1 MQDSFYSKYKYIKAL
16 GHGGCGDVF
25 LAQNIALGNFWA
37 VKEIIKGRKTT
48 ISGYIEPEILK
59 RLNHPALP
67 RICDLYED
75 EDKIYIVEDYIEG
88 VCLKQVLDE
97 KGKFEEGIVIDWAI
111 QLCSVLEY
119 IHSQRPNAIIYGD
132 MKPHNIILTKEGFVK
147 VVDFGI
153 SALIPEKMDSII
165 GTQAEKASDKN
176 IGDDNID
183 TGKEEYIFDKQI
195 RNTTGIG
202 KLCDNRK
209 RDKAEMCFVSDNRMV
224 YDQQINEENIGADRK
239 TVYETAFIGTKGYA
253 APEQFIGNGIS
264 RSSDIYS
271 LGITIIQLLTGFDP
285 LSSIKDFLNES
296 YADKMSNGLYEILR
310 KCIHPN
316 PKLRYNSAGILM
328 KELRQYSLRY
338 YVSNENNVLETK
350 RSLGLT
356 KIITITGA
364 RGTGVSTIT
373 AAMAECMAREPT
385 RVCVVDLSTSA
396 RLGDSIFIKTTSSPA
411 NNEKTHSNHI
421 SRVTSNLYYIN
432 LNHLK
437 ENILYDNLILH
448 RQLEQLQQ
456 SFSYIIMDVDITLLE
471 VLEQY
476 SSHIFIVSDM
486 NPFNLYEIN
495 HVMKSGE
502 IARKCVSRTS
512 FIFNKFCTGE
522 LSSRSILKGILLT
535 DDIPNELQELIVYA
549 KTFEVPYEQKV
560 YIKWM
565 YSFFGEALSF
575 QKLMDDKFNKSILN
589 IISNITLKTKRKES
603 SFVFKKLISKV
614 VTLQS

>member
-1 MQDSFYSKYKYIKAL
+1 MQDSFYSKYKYIRTL

-25 LAQNIALGNFWA
+25 LAQNIVLGNFWA
-37 VKEIIKGRKTT
+37 VKEIKKGRKTS

-67 RICDLYED
+67 RICDFYED

-97 KGKFEEGIVIDWAI
+97 KGKFEEPTVIDWAI

-147 VVDFGI
+147 IVDFGI
-153 SALIPEKMDSII
+153 SALIPEKMDSFI
-165 GTQAEKASDKN
+165 GTQSGKASDN
-176 IGDDNID
+176 DIGDHYN
-183 TGKEEYIFDKQI
+183 
-195 RNTTGIG
+195 
-202 KLCDNRK
+202 
-209 RDKAEMCFVSDNRMV
+209 KAGMCFVSDNRMV
-224 YDQQINEENIGADRK
+224 YSQQINDEQIGAGRK
-239 TVYETAFIGTKGYA
+239 TVYDTAFIGTKGYA

-271 LGITIIQLLTGFDP
+271 LGITIIQLLTGLDP
-285 LSSIKDFLNES
+285 LSSIKDFQNES
-296 YADKMSNGLYEILR
+296 YAHKMSAELYEILR

-316 PKLRYNSAGILM
+316 PGLRYKSVDILM
-328 KELRQYSLRY
+328 KEFRQYSLRY
-338 YVSNENNVLETK
+338 YVLNENNILETK
-350 RSLGLT
+350 RSLDLT

-373 AAMAECMAREPT
+373 VAMAECLAREPT

-396 RLGDSIFIKTTSSPA
+396 RLGDSIFLKPTSNPVTK
-411 NNEKTHSNHI
+411 EKKHFNHI

-432 LNHLK
+432 FNDLK
-437 ENILYDNLILH
+437 EKILYDNLILH

-456 SFSYIIMDVDITLLE
+456 SFSYIIIDVDIIFLE
-471 VLEQY
+471 ALEQY

-495 HVMKSGE
+495 QVMKSRE
-502 IARKCVSRTS
+502 LAKNCISRTS
-512 FIFNKFCTGE
+512 FIINKFCTGE
-522 LSSRSILKGILLT
+522 LSSRSILQGILLT
-535 DDIPNELQELIVYA
+535 DDIPNELQELIAYA
-549 KTFEVPYEQKV
+549 KAFEVPYEQMV

-565 YSFFGEALSF
+565 YSFFGEALNFHKSIDNNF
-575 QKLMDDKFNKSILN
+575 KKSILN
-589 IISNITLKTKRKES
+589 IISNTILQTKNKES
-603 SFVFKKLISKV
+603 RFIFRKLISKM
-614 VTLQS
+614 VT